1 MTDNSGCAVGCDIG
15 GTYCKIGL
23 VEKTGKVKDQ
33 TAFAV
38 DHEAGVNHFLSA
50 LISSIDKLV
59 SHDRLDP
66 AGIGVLLPGYLKKER
81 MAESLRATVAF

>member
-1 MTDNSGCAVGCDIG
+1 MTDNSGYAVGCDVG

-38 DHEAGVNHFLSA
+38 DHEAGVNHFLSVF
-50 LISSIDKLV
+50 LSSIDKLIL
-59 SHDRLDP
+59 HDRPDP
-66 AGIGVLLPGYLKKER
+66 AGIGILLPGYLKKDG
-81 MAESLRATVAF
+81 LLGT